1 MMRKVTT
8 LEQLPDVGALIGKA
22 VLTSFG
28 RPGASAGLP
37 QRSLLVPEHHQDPN
51 RLAAYNRVC
60 GFGLRD
66 NVPATW
72 LHVLTFPLHAALMAG
87 RDFPFGLA
95 GLVHVTNTMT
105 LHRPVS
111 LTEPLRI
118 KVWSDNLAPHKR
130 GVTFDLVGEIH
141 VDDELVWSGR
151 SNYIA
156 MGAKLDSPVAPSSP
170 RLASPETV
178 PSQLWRLPADL
189 GRQYAQV
196 SQDTNPIHLY
206 PLTSMPFGFKRP
218 IIHGMW
224 THAKALS
231 ALGPRL
237 PRSFT
242 VDVAFTKPLM
252 LPTKATYAVDEMDDV
267 LRFAV
272 ARAGSEKPA
281 LVGHV
286 KPQVEN

>member
-1 MMRKVTT
+1 MMRKTTT
-8 LEQLPDVGALIGKA
+8 LKDLPDVGGLIGKA
-22 VLTSFG
+22 ALTSFA

-37 QRSLLVPEHHQDPN
+37 QRSLLVPQHHQDKT

-66 NVPATW
+66 HVPATW

-87 RDFPFGLA
+87 RDFPFALA
-95 GLVHVTNTMT
+95 GVVHVTNRMT

-141 VDDELVWSGR
+141 VGDELVWSGR

-156 MGAKLDSPVAPSSP
+156 MGAKMDAPAAPSP
-170 RLASPETV
+170 ARLTPPDAA
-178 PSQLWRLPADL
+178 PSQLWRMPADL
-189 GRQYAQV
+189 GRQYAKV
-196 SQDTNPIHLY
+196 SGDTNPIHLY
-206 PLTSMPFGFKRP
+206 PLTAMPFGFKRP

-237 PRSFT
+237 PDAFT

-252 LPTKATYAVDEMDDV
+252 LPTKATFAADKVDDT

-272 ARAGSEKPA
+272 ARSGSEGPA

-286 KPQVEN
+286 KR

>member
-1 MMRKVTT
+1 MRDVTT
-8 LEQLPDVGALIGKA
+8 LQSLPSVGGLIGKA
-22 VLTSFG
+22 VLTSFM
-28 RPGASAGLP
+28 RPGAAAGLP
-37 QRSLLVPEHHQDPN
+37 SRSLLVPEHRQDAE

-87 RDFPFGLA
+87 KDFPFALA
-95 GLVHVTNTMT
+95 GVVHVTNRMT

-111 LTEPLRI
+111 IAEKLRI

-141 VDDELVWSGR
+141 VADELVWSGR
-151 SNYIA
+151 SNYMA
-156 MGAKLDSPVAPSSP
+156 LGAKMDAPAPPSAA
-170 RLASPETV
+170 RLTAPKSA
-178 PSQLWRLPADL
+178 PSQLWKLPADL
-189 GRQYAQV
+189 GRQYAAV
-196 SQDTNPIHLY
+196 SDDTNPIHLY
-206 PLTSMPFGFKRP
+206 PLTAMPFGFKRP

-231 ALGPRL
+231 SLGPRL
-237 PRSFT
+237 PETFT

-252 LPTKATYAVDEMDDV
+252 LPTKATFAADEAEDT

-272 ARAGSEKPA
+272 SRAGSDSSA
-281 LVGHV
+281 LVGLV
-286 KPQVEN
+286 S

>member
-1 MMRKVTT
+1 MRKVTT
-8 LEQLPDVGALIGKA
+8 LHELPDVAGLIAKG

-28 RPGASAGLP
+28 RPGAKAGLP
-37 QRSLLVPEHHQDPN
+37 QRSLLVQEHVQDPV

-60 GFGLRD
+60 GFPLRTD
-66 NVPATW
+66 VPATW

-87 RDFPFGLA
+87 RDFPFALA
-95 GLVHVTNTMT
+95 GVVHVTNTMT

-111 LTEPLRI
+111 LTEHLRI
-118 KVWSDNLAPHKR
+118 KVWSDNLSPHKR

-141 VDDELVWSGR
+141 VGEELVWSGR

-156 MGAKLDSPVAPSSP
+156 MGAKMDAPAPSASP
-170 RLASPETV
+170 RLAAPEAS
-178 PSQLWRLPADL
+178 PSQLWRLPSDL
-189 GRQYAQV
+189 GRQYAAV
-196 SQDTNPIHLY
+196 SKDSNPIHLY
-206 PLTSMPFGFKRP
+206 PLTARPFGFTRP

-231 ALGPRL
+231 SLGPRL
-237 PRSFT
+237 PESYT

-252 LPTKATYAVDEMDDV
+252 LPTKATFAADDV
-267 LRFAV
+267 DGTWRFAV
-272 ARAGSEKPA
+272 ARPGSEAPA

-286 KPQVEN
+286 SA

>member
-8 LEQLPDVGALIGKA
+8 LPDLPSVGGLIGKA
-22 VLTSFG
+22 VLTSVG

-37 QRSLLVPEHHQDPN
+37 QRSLVVEEHRQDP
-51 RLAAYNRVC
+51 RKLAAYNKVC

-87 RDFPFGLA
+87 RDFPFALA
-95 GLVHVTNTMT
+95 GVVHVTNRMT

-111 LTEPLRI
+111 LTETLRI
-118 KVWSDNLAPHKR
+118 KVWSDNLSPHKR

-141 VDDELVWSGR
+141 VGDELVWSGR

-156 MGAKLDSPVAPSSP
+156 LGAKMDAPAP
-170 RLASPETV
+170 PPAARLAPPETAA
-178 PSQLWRLPADL
+178 SQLWRLPADL
-189 GRQYAQV
+189 GRQYAAV
-196 SQDTNPIHLY
+196 SDDTNPIHLY
-206 PLTSMPFGFKRP
+206 PLTAMPFGFKRP

-231 ALGPRL
+231 SLGPRL
-237 PRSFT
+237 PETFT

-252 LPTKATYAVDEMDDV
+252 LPTKATFAADSHDDK

-272 ARAGSEKPA
+272 ARPGSDAPA
-281 LVGHV
+281 LIGRVTS
-286 KPQVEN
+286 

>member
-1 MMRKVTT
+1 MMRKITT
-8 LEQLPDVGALIGKA
+8 LKDLPDVGGLIGKA
-22 VLTSFG
+22 VLTSFS

-37 QRSLLVPEHHQDPN
+37 QRSLLVPEHHQDQN

-60 GFGLRD
+60 GFGLR
-66 NVPATW
+66 NHVPATW
-72 LHVLTFPLHAALMAG
+72 LHVLTFPLHAALMAD
-87 RDFPFGLA
+87 RDFPFPLA
-95 GLVHVTNTMT
+95 GVVHVTNRMT

-141 VDDELVWSGR
+141 VGEELVWSGR

-156 MGAKLDSPVAPSSP
+156 MGAKLDATPAPSP
-170 RLASPETV
+170 ARLAPPEAA
-178 PSQLWRLPADL
+178 PSQLWQLPADL
-189 GRQYAQV
+189 GRKYSKV
-196 SQDTNPIHLY
+196 SDDTNPIHLY
-206 PLTSMPFGFKRP
+206 PLTAMPFGFKRP
-218 IIHGMW
+218 IIQGMW
-224 THAKALS
+224 THARALS

-237 PRSFT
+237 PETFT

-252 LPTKATYAVDEMDDV
+252 LPTKATFAADKFDDT

-272 ARAGSEKPA
+272 ARAGSQGPA
-281 LVGHV
+281 LVGRV
-286 KPQVEN
+286 SETIG

>member
-1 MMRKVTT
+1 MRSVTT
-8 LEQLPDVGALIGKA
+8 LQDLPSVGGLIGKA
-22 VLTSFG
+22 VLTSFM
-28 RPGASAGLP
+28 RPGAAAGLP
-37 QRSLLVPEHHQDPN
+37 SRSLLVPEHRQDAD

-60 GFGLRD
+60 GFGMR
-66 NVPATW
+66 NHVPATW

-87 RDFPFGLA
+87 KDFPFALA
-95 GLVHVTNTMT
+95 GVVHVTNRMT
-105 LHRPVS
+105 LHRPVTVDE
-111 LTEPLRI
+111 LLRI

-151 SNYIA
+151 SNYMA
-156 MGAKLDSPVAPSSP
+156 MGAKMEAPPAPPVA
-170 RLASPETV
+170 RLTSPERA
-178 PSQLWRLPADL
+178 PSQLWKLPADL
-189 GRQYAQV
+189 GRQYAAV
-196 SQDTNPIHLY
+196 SDDTNPIHLY
-206 PLTSMPFGFKRP
+206 PLTARPFGFARP

-224 THAKALS
+224 THARALS

-237 PRSFT
+237 PETFT

-252 LPTKATYAVDEMDDV
+252 LPTKATFAADSADET

-272 ARAGSEKPA
+272 TRAGSDGPA

-286 KPQVEN
+286 R